1 MRVGDAI
8 TSATAAAR
16 VRPCAG
22 CKKRAETLNRIF
34 DRPNTTAENTS
45 RAVKQLAGSLTI
57 GLCSLLLRRHFKHT
71 R

>member
-34 DRPNTTAENTS
+34 DRPSE
-45 RAVKQLAGSLTI
+45 
-57 GLCSLLLRRHFKHT
+57 LLRT
-71 R
+71 PPEL